1 MTPASLAPP
10 LDEAAH
16 RTPTL
21 FRRMAC
27 WLYEGMLL
35 FGVTFISAYLFSAL
49 SQSRHGLANRLG
61 LQIFVALVLALY
73 FTWFWHKGQTLA
85 MKTWRIRVL
94 DQHGQALTQALALK
108 RFLLSCLWFA
118 PPLLLAWLAQL
129 PVMLTLALTMAW
141 VMVWAWSSR
150 FAPRRQFWHDTW
162 AGTQL
167 VHEPIPD

>member
-1 MTPASLAPP
+1 
-10 LDEAAH
+10 
-16 RTPTL
+16 
-21 FRRMAC
+21 
-27 WLYEGMLL
+27 
-35 FGVTFISAYLFSAL
+35 
-49 SQSRHGLANRLG
+49 
-61 LQIFVALVLALY
+61 
-73 FTWFWHKGQTLA
+73 

-94 DQHGQALTQALALK
+94 DQHGQALTQTLALK

-167 VHEPIPD
+167 VHESIPD

>member
-1 MTPASLAPP
+1 MTPASMGPSVGDATLP
-10 LDEAAH
+10 
-16 RTPTL
+16 TPTL

-35 FGVTFISAYLFSAL
+35 FGVIFIAGYLFSTL
-49 SQSRHGLANRLG
+49 SQSRHGLSNRLG
-61 LQIFVALVLALY
+61 LQAFVALVLAIY

-94 DQHGQALTQALALK
+94 DRHGAALTQSLALK
-108 RFLLSCLWFA
+108 RFVLSWLWFA
-118 PPLLLAWLAQL
+118 PPLIMAWLLQM
-129 PVMLTLALTMAW
+129 PVMTALASTGVW
-141 VMVWAWSSR
+141 VVLWAGSTRMS
-150 FAPRRQFWHDTW
+150 PRGQFWHDVW

>member
-1 MTPASLAPP
+1 MTPASSAPP

-49 SQSRHGLANRLG
+49 SQSRHGLANRFG

-94 DQHGQALTQALALK
+94 DRHGKALTQALAFK

-141 VMVWAWSSR
+141 VLVWAWSSR

-167 VHEPIPD
+167 VHESIPD